1 MTLIHEPIRLGNRPV
16 DLLAYNA
23 FGRSIVVP
31 SVANRDSLGLRPI
44 ADPREA
50 QIPASP
56 LAAKNSADLRQAS
69 GPRQSSSSSDA
80 REKDSEGSSDIR
92 SSGRARQHAQ
102 EGDERGATVDVSV

>member
-1 MTLIHEPIRLGNRPV
+1 MSLTVEPERLKRPV

-23 FGRSIVVP
+23 FGRSIVLP
-31 SVANRDSLGLRPI
+31 SVANRDTLGVRPI

-56 LAAKNSADLRQAS
+56 MAAKNSADLRQAN

-80 REKDSEGSSDIR
+80 REKDAETSDVR
-92 SSGRARQHAQ
+92 ARGRAPARQHAQ
-102 EGDERGATVDVSV
+102 EGDDRGTSVDVTV